1 MSDRFAKT
9 FYLLHENGDRLWPVQ
24 MEDQQTR
31 RSSWRVSDNGNT
43 KAAAIEVTDEEVLRD
58 YVINQRYAVR
68 AATRKSGAR
77 ASLYRPDQRAIRELV
92 DLKK

>member
-24 MEDQQTR
+24 MEDQQTG
-31 RSSWRVSDNGNT
+31 RSSWRVSDKGNT
-43 KAAAIEVTDEEVLRD
+43 KTASIEVTDEEVLRD
-58 YVINQRYAVR
+58 FVINKRFAVR
-68 AATRKSGAR
+68 AATRKSGSS
-77 ASLYRPDQRAIRELV
+77 ASLYRPDQRAIKELV